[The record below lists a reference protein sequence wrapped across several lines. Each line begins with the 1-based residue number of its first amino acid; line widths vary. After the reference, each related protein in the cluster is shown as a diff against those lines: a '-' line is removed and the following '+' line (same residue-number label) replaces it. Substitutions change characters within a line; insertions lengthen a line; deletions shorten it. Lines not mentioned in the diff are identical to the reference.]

1 MFDTALPYSVPLGRE
16 FERQFG
22 VGEPMQ
28 RRLIRDGEVESFLLG
43 APRGRRHII
52 TRSYLAYVE
61 RQQRREAA
69 GELGLPSPN
78 PKAKRRGIEP
88 ETAALPRST
97 VHKTSADRV

>member
-1 MFDTALPYSVPLGRE
+1 MIETSFPYSTPIGRE

-28 RRLIRDGEVESFLLG
+28 RRLIKDGEVESFLLG

-69 GELGLPSPN
+69 GQVGKPSPN
-78 PKAKRRGIEP
+78 PKAKRRPVEAEP
-88 ETAALPRST
+88 AEAA
-97 VHKTSADRV
+97 